1 MWPRS
6 NHRSPCH
13 RPHCLKEV
21 GELETVPRAP
31 EGCHCSLPLLQGGKS
46 IVSSGMAST
55 KEKMRS
61 KDAKSRESP
70 TDFGVNRY
78 GKHTDTQRCTFF
90 FSLLLSQHRSFLG
103 SRDPQSGLGWG
114 WETERP
120 RGSRAKS
127 YPAKPPYIK

>member
-90 FSLLLSQHRSFLG
+90 FFPSLESAQKLSRVQG
-103 SRDPQSGLGWG
+103 SSVRPGVGVGDRKAQREQSKKL
-114 WETERP
+114 
-120 RGSRAKS
+120 SS
-127 YPAKPPYIK
+127 